1 MRHYPPTLEKL
12 TSTLCILFI
21 LMVQSVASEP
31 AMKSAG
37 PSSSTALLT
46 EIVKLNDNKEVKV
59 ALAAIF
65 LQELLIN
72 SHSFFKQS
80 LASYRLDTPQIIDS
94 QTDDGR
100 DYSLVVFRSND
111 NHDSG
116 GFAIFQH
123 CQGRLILRE
132 RGFAAE
138 IDDSIIQPFVSAAKS
153 ASADYYETD
162 ACAQFP
168 GSDW

>member
-1 MRHYPPTLEKL
+1 MHDKL

-21 LMVQSVASEP
+21 LMAQSGASEP
-31 AMKSAG
+31 AMESAI
-37 PSSSTALLT
+37 PSSSTVLLR
-46 EIVKLNDNKEVKV
+46 EIVKLNDHKEIQV

-65 LQELLIN
+65 LQELLIK
-72 SHSFFKQS
+72 SPSFFKQS
-80 LASYRLDTPQIIDS
+80 LASYRLNTPEMIDS

-100 DYSLVVFRSND
+100 DYSLVVFRSNGD
-111 NHDSG
+111 HDIG

-123 CQGRLILRE
+123 CQGLLILRE

-138 IDDSIIQPFVSAAKS
+138 IDDTLIQPFVSAAKS

-168 GSDW
+168 GSGW